1 MRYGCVQ
8 SQPTGI
14 RALLQKT
21 FFSNLD
27 CKKRTEIAQ
36 ALNLHL
42 QWLQNGGNRDNF
54 VSWTSSLLFA
64 IQFIY
69 YRHLSAKDRS
79 CLAEIKLYIIDTR
92 QFLSGTFIR
101 DLDLIDAF
109 CVAENS
115 LSDFRSMRNRPNYY
129 FGEYLSQGSLKI
141 ENKCQVIPANILFEQ
156 DRLRRIQPEFAEF
169 AHIRSHTVGGKPPW
183 VKEVN
188 RLCNTLQPGNK
199 LPILPENEMSGRLQ
213 AIEEI
218 IKYVASGW
226 RYPIAIY
233 FAALIGSESFIEGQ
247 ETSDD
252 NLFFNFFRPASLQSA
267 SFRFFQEKGQGCL
280 SKSFQ
285 SIRENKEEFRPSKF
299 NVIAPDTMPELKQ
312 VKKLVHE
319 IHKRSQSIMA
329 RGQFFSP
336 HLSVSSTMPNIVA

>member
-1 MRYGCVQ
+1 MRYGCVR

-169 AHIRSHTVGGKPPW
+169 AHIRRHTVGGKPPW

-252 NLFFNFFRPASLQSA
+252 NLFLNFFRPASLQSA
-267 SFRFFQEKGQGCL
+267 SSRFFQ
-280 SKSFQ
+280 
-285 SIRENKEEFRPSKF
+285 
-299 NVIAPDTMPELKQ
+299 
-312 VKKLVHE
+312 
-319 IHKRSQSIMA
+319 
-329 RGQFFSP
+329 
-336 HLSVSSTMPNIVA
+336 